1 MLPKHKANKLEKVK
15 CPQEEEEETKYS
27 LVFHVEDK
35 KNPKG
40 CSEASVLGH
49 KSQFDTTWL
58 DGIFI
63 QTLLKHFSTALLVFG
78 SSWLRKSIVFCK
90 QLVGWAELSG
100 RFFPSFMFRVQ
111 CKSLFCIIPGG
122 FLFFFLFWKM
132 AQYKGGPLLFWD
144 DLHFFNRSIP
154 FHIPTFWTSWTSSS
168 IKIHSSRHCKAHFYL
183 QVK

>member
-1 MLPKHKANKLEKVK
+1 MLPKCKANKLEKVK
-15 CPQEEEEETKYS
+15 CPQQEEEETKYS
-27 LVFHVEDK
+27 LVFHAEDK
-35 KNPKG
+35 KQNKRVFG
-40 CSEASVLGH
+40 GLSSRAQ
-49 KSQFDTTWL
+49 KSFWCDMT
-58 DGIFI
+58 FI
-63 QTLLKHFSTALLVFG
+63 QTLLKHFPTALLVFG

-122 FLFFFLFWKM
+122 FLFLFWKM

-154 FHIPTFWTSWTSSS
+154 FHIPTFWTSWTSRS
-168 IKIHSSRHCKAHFYL
+168 IINPL
-183 QVK
+183 I